1 MAEYGDQEAVK
12 NHCLKELEKLLQE
25 QSEEIAGL
33 IIEPLV
39 QGAAGIITH
48 PHGFLKE
55 VGQLCKSTISS

>member
-1 MAEYGDQEAVK
+1 MTEYGDQEAVK

-39 QGAAGIITH
+39 QGRQ
-48 PHGFLKE
+48 
-55 VGQLCKSTISS
+55 VS